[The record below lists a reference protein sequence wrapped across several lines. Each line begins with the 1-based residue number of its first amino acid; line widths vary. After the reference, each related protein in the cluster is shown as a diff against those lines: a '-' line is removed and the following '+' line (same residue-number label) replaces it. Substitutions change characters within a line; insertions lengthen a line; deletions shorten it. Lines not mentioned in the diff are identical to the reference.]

1 MNRARGAPGTG
12 VYERIYG
19 MISRV
24 PPGKVAT
31 YGQIA
36 KLVGGCSA
44 RQVGYALAALQD
56 DSGVP
61 WQRIINSEGRISF
74 RSAGENHDVQRR
86 LLEREGV
93 QFNREGRIDLLE
105 YRWHGPESERE
116 MRDLF
121 DD

>member
-1 MNRARGAPGTG
+1 MNRARGAPGAG

-44 RQVGYALAALQD
+44 RQVGYALAALRD

-86 LLEREGV
+86 LLEAEGV

-105 YRWHGPESERE
+105 FRWHGPESERE
-116 MRDLF
+116 MPDLF